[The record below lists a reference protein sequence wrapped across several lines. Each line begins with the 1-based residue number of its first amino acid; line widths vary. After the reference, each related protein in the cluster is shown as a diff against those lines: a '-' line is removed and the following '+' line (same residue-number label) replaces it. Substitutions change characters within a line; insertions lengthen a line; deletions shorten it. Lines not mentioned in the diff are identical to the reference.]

1 MKLVIGGTFQG
12 KLAFA
17 REHFGQEDGWI
28 DGCICGKEELFTC
41 RGIFHF
47 HEYVKRLLQEGKTTD
62 TIAEELIEK
71 NPDCIIVTN
80 ELGLGIVPVAAFD
93 REYREATGRICT
105 KLAAYA
111 DEVYRVICGNG
122 QVIKGA

>member
-12 KLAFA
+12 KLDFA
-17 REHFGQEDGWI
+17 RERFRQEDGWV
-28 DGCICGKEELFTC
+28 DGRTCGKEELFAC
-41 RGIFHF
+41 KGIFHF
-47 HEYVKRLLQEGKTTD
+47 HEYVKRLLQQEKSVD
-62 TIAEELIEK
+62 KIAEELIRN

-80 ELGLGIVPVAAFD
+80 ELGSGVVPVEAFD
-93 REYREATGRICT
+93 RKYRETTGRICT

>member
-12 KLAFA
+12 KLDFA
-17 REHFGQEDGWI
+17 RKQFRQEDGWV
-28 DGCICGKEELFTC
+28 DGCTCGKAELFAC
-41 RGIFHF
+41 KGIFHF
-47 HEYVKRLLQEGKTTD
+47 HEYVKRLLQEEKAVD
-62 TIAEELIEK
+62 KIAEELIRN

-80 ELGLGIVPVAAFD
+80 ELGSGIVPVEAFD
-93 REYREATGRICT
+93 REYRETTGRICI

>member
-1 MKLVIGGTFQG
+1 MKLVIGGAFQG
-12 KLAFA
+12 KLDFA
-17 REHFGQEDGWI
+17 RKQFRQEDGWV
-28 DGCICGKEELFTC
+28 DGCTCGKEELFAC
-41 RGIFHF
+41 KGIFHF
-47 HEYVKRLLQEGKTTD
+47 HEYVKRLLREEKAAD
-62 TIAEELIEK
+62 KIAEELIRN

-80 ELGLGIVPVAAFD
+80 ELGSGIVPVDAFD
-93 REYREATGRICT
+93 REYRETTGRICT